1 MSSTVLIPPGE
12 VVRVVLTYVYGQS
25 FCQHRLHFI
34 VKSPIIDL
42 QLALLHLQVYLC
54 DEILHANMVDS
65 ARLLSISMT
74 TVGAAAIFE
83 QTYMP
88 QTPDGGRLPGQGTAP
103 IVAHIWQL
111 RTNSSGKQGRGRL
124 MTFALPLSWIDN
136 HRNLSTVTYE
146 NPRGAASAIMQRFGD
161 GGEDIFF
168 QIGVFSYKQF
178 RSTEDSSSSF
188 APVDFINVPFRLSS
202 RSSRRF

>member
-12 VVRVVLTYVYGQS
+12 IVRVVLTYLYGQS

-34 VKSPIIDL
+34 TKAPIVDL

-74 TVGAAAIFE
+74 TVGAPFIFE
-83 QTYMP
+83 QTYIP

-111 RTNSSGKQGRGRL
+111 RTNTSGKQGRGRL

-136 HRNLSTVTYE
+136 HRNISLPTYE
-146 NPRGAASAIMQRFGD
+146 NPRGAATQIMVQFGPD
-161 GGEDIFF
+161 GQDTFF
-168 QIGVFSYKQF
+168 QLGVFSYKQF

-188 APVDFINVPFRLSS
+188 APVDFINVPLRLSS